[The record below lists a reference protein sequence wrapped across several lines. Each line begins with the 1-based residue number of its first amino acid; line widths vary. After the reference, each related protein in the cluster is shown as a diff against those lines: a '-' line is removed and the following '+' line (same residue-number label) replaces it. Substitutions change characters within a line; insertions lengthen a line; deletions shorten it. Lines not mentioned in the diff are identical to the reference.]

1 MAAMVG
7 EDGVLREQSA
17 ERSKARVV
25 EERKEK
31 SVAQAVARESVGRR
45 VPQVV
50 LGADGV
56 GRDGA
61 DAVSGNGAGPVSG

>member
-17 ERSKARVV
+17 ERAKARVV

-31 SVAQAVARESVGRR
+31 SVAQAVAREPVGRR